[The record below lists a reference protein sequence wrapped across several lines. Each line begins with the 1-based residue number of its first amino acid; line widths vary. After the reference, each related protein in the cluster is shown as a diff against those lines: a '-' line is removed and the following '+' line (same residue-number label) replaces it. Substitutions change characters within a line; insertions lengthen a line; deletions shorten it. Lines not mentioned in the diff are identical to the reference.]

1 MFARINSIQINPAK
15 LTEMKAA
22 MPAVGAKLKAIEG
35 IVECKACWDDSGRGT
50 VFAVYQSQQHAEA
63 AADTVRNIWG
73 SLMGFLA
80 APPVV
85 SSGTEVFDMLS

>member
-1 MFARINSIQINPAK
+1 MFARITAIQIDPAK

-35 IVECKACWDDSGRGT
+35 IVECKTCWDDAGRGT
-50 VFAVYQSQQHAEA
+50 VFAIYQSQQHAEA